1 MHDCVNGILLQARQW
16 GQTLLN
22 PCVWPSQPSTNQK
35 GLAPLTG
42 TRNETI
48 EQAIK
53 RVAAAF
59 EMAGLTHGHGTDN
72 PFDEAAWLVLAALHL
87 PPVVPP
93 AVLTTVLTGQELEA
107 IARLVALRI
116 DERIPTAY
124 LTGIA
129 WFCGLRF
136 HVDPHVL
143 IPRSPIAEL
152 IDTGFAP
159 WIAPDRT
166 VHRILD
172 IGTGSGC
179 IAIACAYMFPEAE
192 IDAIDV
198 SEEALAIA
206 RRNIGEHRL
215 AGRVH
220 AIRSDLFAALEGR
233 VYDLIVSN
241 PPYVDEAEMAAL
253 PEEFHREPALGLAG
267 GRDGL
272 DIVMRILREAGRHLA
287 PDGVL
292 VVEVGASEAALT
304 RRFPEV
310 PFLWLE
316 FAHGGSGVF
325 LLTTDEL
332 EATEGYFTRSGGN

>member
-1 MHDCVNGILLQARQW
+1 MTDED
-16 GQTLLN
+16 
-22 PCVWPSQPSTNQK
+22 S
-35 GLAPLTG
+35 
-42 TRNETI
+42 ETI
-48 EQAIK
+48 EQAIR
-53 RVAAAF
+53 RVAGAF
-59 EMAGLTHGHGTDN
+59 ELAGLSHGHGTDN
-72 PFDEAAWLVLAALHL
+72 PFDEAAWLVLAALRL

-93 AVLTTVLTGQELEA
+93 VVLTTVLTGQEREA
-107 IARLVALRI
+107 IAKLVARRI
-116 DERIPTAY
+116 DERMPTAY

-152 IDTGFAP
+152 IDAGFAP

-166 VHRILD
+166 VRRILD

-179 IAIACAYMFPEAE
+179 IAIACACKFPEAE

-206 RRNIGEHRL
+206 RRNIGEHGF

-233 VYDLIVSN
+233 VYDLIVGN

-253 PEEFHREPALGLAG
+253 PEEFRREPALGLAG

-272 DIVMRILREAGRHLA
+272 DIVVRILREAGRHLV
-287 PDGVL
+287 PNGVL
-292 VVEVGASEAALT
+292 VVEVGASEDALI

-316 FAHGGSGVF
+316 FAHGGQGVF
-325 LLTTDEL
+325 LLTADEL
-332 EATEGYFTRSGGN
+332 AAADGYFTGSGGD